1 MRGHD
6 IIFNMDNNTIGF
18 VEADC
23 NKGINFI
30 IEDPDEKNNDKLN
43 SFWNAYLIYFYLGI
57 FSILI
62 FIFIMFLFG
71 INKLRKGK
79 NFLCF
84 NVDENQLKVITN
96 INIEM
101 KKQENLYQQY
111 NLFPELK

>member
-1 MRGHD
+1 
-6 IIFNMDNNTIGF
+6 
-18 VEADC
+18 
-23 NKGINFI
+23 
-30 IEDPDEKNNDKLN
+30 
-43 SFWNAYLIYFYLGI
+43 
-57 FSILI
+57 
-62 FIFIMFLFG
+62 MFLFG